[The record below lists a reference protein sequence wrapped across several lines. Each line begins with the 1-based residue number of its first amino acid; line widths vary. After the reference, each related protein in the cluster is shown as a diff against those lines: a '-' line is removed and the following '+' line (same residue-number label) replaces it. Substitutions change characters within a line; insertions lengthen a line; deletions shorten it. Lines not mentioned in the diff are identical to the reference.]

1 MRNKNTNQSKVDLV
15 YRKKKNAEEMK
26 HQLISFGLM
35 IGLTFVAFLTIASE
49 DVGNW
54 FAVPFILLLAVIQV
68 AFQLYYFMHMNQ
80 KGHETPAL
88 FLYSGVFVAFI
99 TVLAF
104 LTIIWW

>member
-1 MRNKNTNQSKVDLV
+1 MGNKNTNQSKVDLV

-26 HQLISFGLM
+26 HQLISFGLL
-35 IGLTFVAFLTIASE
+35 IGLPFVAFLTIASE
-49 DVGNW
+49 GVGKW
-54 FAVPFILLLAVIQV
+54 FGGPFILLLAGIQV